1 MEQGDLFNQPD
12 PPALDPAAAA
22 VLGGEQRA
30 RARDL
35 RRKKKR
41 LGPDG
46 LPPTIQDRFEAFH
59 LENPHVYRELVAI
72 ALEAK
77 RSGQYEGGWSIS
89 GAYEVARYRSLQ
101 TTGQPFKLSN
111 DFRSRYSRKIM
122 DEIPEL
128 AGFFRLREITT
139 I

>member
-1 MEQGDLFNQPD
+1 MAEQGDLFDQPQI
-12 PPALDPAAAA
+12 PAGAKA
-22 VLGGEQRA
+22 VLDGEQRA

-41 LGPDG
+41 LGPTG
-46 LPPTIQDRFEAFH
+46 LPPTIQDRFEEFH
-59 LENPHVYRELVAI
+59 RENPHVLAELVAI

-101 TTGQPFKLSN
+101 TTGKPFKLSN

-128 AGFFRLREITT
+128 EGFFRLREITT
-139 I
+139 V